1 VTVSAAER
9 VARAGED
16 AVRRVSRRPAGWWQ
30 TRTARGRT
38 RAEAVA
44 ALVETIANT
53 AHDVEGTHAHGTPPP
68 PPRED
73 VLADQL
79 AVVTYDLTLVA
90 TDEAA
95 DDAVRAYDATMAE
108 VD

>member
-1 VTVSAAER
+1 M
-9 VARAGED
+9 ARSGEQ
-16 AVRRVSRRPAGWWQ
+16 AVRRVSRRSTGWWRG
-30 TRTARGRT
+30 TTARGRT
-38 RAEAVA
+38 RAAAVA
-44 ALVETIANT
+44 ELVEAIANA
-53 AHDVEGTHAHGTPPP
+53 AHDAEGTHARGTPPA

-79 AVVTYDLTLVA
+79 AVVTYDLVLVA

-95 DDAVRAYDATMAE
+95 ERALAAYEAAMAE

>member
-1 VTVSAAER
+1 M
-9 VARAGED
+9 ARAGEQ
-16 AVRRVSRRPAGWWQ
+16 AVRRVSRRSTGWWR
-30 TRTARGRT
+30 TRTPRGRT
-38 RAEAVA
+38 RAEAVTE
-44 ALVETIANT
+44 LVRTIADT
-53 AHDVEGTHAHGTPPP
+53 AHAIEGTTMHGTPPA

-79 AVVTYDLTLVA
+79 AVVTYDLVLVA

-95 DDAVRAYDATMAE
+95 DHALAAYAATMAE